1 MTKARAR
8 GRAKAR
14 AAAKTGKVVA
24 VKSEVSEERAR
35 SGQIDSKSNSMRD
48 IGRGADI
55 KSTAAMRRGA
65 ARSR

>member
-8 GRAKAR
+8 ERAKAR
-14 AAAKTGKVVA
+14 AAAKTGKTVA
-24 VKSEVSEERAR
+24 VKSGVAEKRAR
-35 SGQIDSKSNSMRD
+35 SGQIASKTNSMRD